1 MPALSPLFC
10 AVARGTH
17 PRTVCDLQREV
28 VRLNAQLAQTEAK
41 LGLCEEAISD
51 TWLARVLDVCRHQ
64 RDLGYGGADI
74 LHDNVD
80 ISMEEQL
87 QIVPMLR
94 ALARSV
100 WTGQSALTSTGRSC
114 CPLGNYPNAGS
125 GPMSQHAI
133 CVAYV
138 AGRRPCAP
146 PSTWNSAGGSYRVR

>member
-17 PRTVCDLQREV
+17 SRTVCGLQREV

-74 LHDNVD
+74 LHDNVY

-94 ALARSV
+94 ALGFTVNVFNMEDCPFSV
-100 WTGQSALTSTGRSC
+100 YWSECTNVHHGSC
-114 CPLGNYPNAGS
+114 CPPWRLLPS
-125 GPMSQHAI
+125 GELSE
-133 CVAYV
+133 CWKRAYV
-138 AGRRPCAP
+138 AARDLRGICR
-146 PSTWNSAGGSYRVR
+146 W

>member
-1 MPALSPLFC
+1 MGGACRYESTTNNRNTDQKHASAFSPLLC
-10 AVARGTH
+10 RDCRDSLH
-17 PRTVCDLQREV
+17 RCKTVCGLQREA
-28 VRLNAQLAQTEAK
+28 VRLNAQLAQMEAK

-94 ALARSV
+94 ALGFTVNVFKMADCSFSV
-100 WTGQSALTSTGRSC
+100 DWSVCTNVHGDEAAAL
-114 CPLGNYPNAGS
+114 
-125 GPMSQHAI
+125 
-133 CVAYV
+133 
-138 AGRRPCAP
+138 
-146 PSTWNSAGGSYRVR
+146 

>member
-1 MPALSPLFC
+1 MTALSPLFC

-17 PRTVCDLQREV
+17 SKTACDLQREV
-28 VRLNAQLAQTEAK
+28 VRLNAQLAQMEAK

-94 ALARSV
+94 ALGFTVNVLKMANCPFSV
-100 WTGQSALTSTGRSC
+100 DWSEYTNVHGTKLL
-114 CPLGNYPNAGS
+114 PS
-125 GPMSQHAI
+125 GELSE
-133 CVAYV
+133 CWKRAYV
-138 AGRRPCAP
+138 AARDLR
-146 PSTWNSAGGSYRVR
+146 GGICRW